1 MKITSG
7 QNPGTI
13 ADPPS
18 PAANSASNER
28 VPTATPTPAP
38 EPPSPAASVEK
49 TPASSGTSLAAPT
62 TTPRQTAVTFRRDDN
77 GRVYYVV
84 SDAHTGEEILEVP
97 PKAVRDVGQGI
108 EEYVKSEESKATAT
122 PRIAVKA

>member
-1 MKITSG
+1 MKISAG
-7 QNPGTI
+7 ENPGTV
-13 ADPPS
+13 ADPP
-18 PAANSASNER
+18 NFASNSTTNER
-28 VPTATPTPAP
+28 AATATPAPA
-38 EPPSPAASVEK
+38 SAASTAEK
-49 TPASSGTSLAAPT
+49 TPARPGTSVATPT
-62 TTPRQTAVTFRRDDN
+62 TTRQTAVTFRRDDN

-108 EEYVKSEESKATAT
+108 EDYVKNEESKAAAT